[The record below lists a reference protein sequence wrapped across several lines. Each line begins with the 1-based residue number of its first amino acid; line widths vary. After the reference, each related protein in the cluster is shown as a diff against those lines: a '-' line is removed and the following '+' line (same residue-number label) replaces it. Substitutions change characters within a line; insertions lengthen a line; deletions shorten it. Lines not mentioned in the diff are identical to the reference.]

1 VPESRPACSA
11 KCRRCGRPT
20 ILWRRCQARRSLP
33 PASRHRS
40 PPPVVTS
47 QNWGS
52 ASSNDSFPASEVGV
66 HIVSSGLANHARDR
80 LAEIYPDLL
89 ASAAKGS

>member
-1 VPESRPACSA
+1 MTKAEAHTVQQEAAAEGIELANS
-11 KCRRCGRPT
+11 GRIPIHGK
-20 ILWRRCQARRSLP
+20 ILLWMPDNAI
-33 PASRHRS
+33 
-40 PPPVVTS
+40 VTS

-52 ASSNDSFPASEVGV
+52 ASSNDLFPAAEVGV
-66 HIVSSGLANHARDR
+66 HIVSLGPANRARDR